1 MDFGPGDKAEPLM
14 HRTQS
19 LDYGC
24 VLEGEIE
31 MILDSGEKAVM
42 RRGDVAVQRG
52 TNHAWRNMS
61 GTEWARMLFVLQ
73 DCREIVVEGKA
84 IGEELSNAGH
94 DAEGLS
100 AK

>member
-1 MDFGPGDKAEPLM
+1 M

-24 VLEGEIE
+24 VLEGAVE
-31 MILDSGEKAVM
+31 MVLDSGETVVM
-42 RRGDVAVQRG
+42 GRGDVAVQRG
-52 TNHAWRNMS
+52 TNHAWRNVS

-73 DCREIVVEGKA
+73 DCREVVVGGELM
-84 IGEELSNAGH
+84 GEELSGAGQ
-94 DAEGLS
+94 DAEGLR